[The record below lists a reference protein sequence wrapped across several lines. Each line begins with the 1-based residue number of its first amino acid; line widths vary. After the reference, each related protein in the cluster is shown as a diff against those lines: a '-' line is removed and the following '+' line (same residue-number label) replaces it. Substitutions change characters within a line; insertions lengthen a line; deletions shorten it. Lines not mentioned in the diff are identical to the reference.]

1 MQKKSAQ
8 ILVIAA
14 CTANALIG
22 FSLYQRYAGPIPVS
36 AFALYITA
44 AAICVS
50 PAAYRVLVCKA
61 RRSRAAIV

>member
-22 FSLYQRYAGPIPVS
+22 FSLYQGYVGPVPVS
-36 AFALYITA
+36 AVTLYIA
-44 AAICVS
+44 AAVICVS
-50 PAAYRVLVCKA
+50 PAAYRVLVCKT
-61 RRSRAAIV
+61 RRSRAAAV